1 MHVIAAYLAYCHI
14 FSKVCIISFLHKSA
28 FLSAILILFVFLL
41 PIPSVLWHC
50 CWLGD
55 RKGIRPVKK
64 LSGGVLA
71 WLFVWSDVQICV
83 WPSWCHCHSLSL
95 ASVKSRLVLP
105 FWYRLTWVVPDRGPL
120 NWRVCVCFY
129 YLFLL
134 NFVTSTW
141 LPTEWHY
148 PCVQTFVEQDGVV
161 GFKQFSTIF
170 PPHIWCL
177 CNPHIFNKNAA

>member
-83 WPSWCHCHSLSL
+83 WPSWCHCRSLSL

-120 NWRVCVCFY
+120 NGRVCVCV
-129 YLFLL
+129 FLL
-134 NFVTSTW
+134 PISTKFRYLDLAANRMALSMCPDLCGTRRGSW
-141 LPTEWHY
+141 F
-148 PCVQTFVEQDGVV
+148 QA
-161 GFKQFSTIF
+161 IF
-170 PPHIWCL
+170 YHIS
-177 CNPHIFNKNAA
+177 AAYLVFMQSAYF